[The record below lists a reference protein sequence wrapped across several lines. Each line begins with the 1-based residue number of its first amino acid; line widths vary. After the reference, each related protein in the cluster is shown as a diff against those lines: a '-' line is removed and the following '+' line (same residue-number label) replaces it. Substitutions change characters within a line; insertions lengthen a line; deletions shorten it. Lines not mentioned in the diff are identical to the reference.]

1 MLSAKTRYLMLLQFI
16 LVWRR
21 CVSAVLRIYAFHYDR
36 EGVLSVLLQTVALV
50 ALSDDRL
57 FAAMPRSFRL
67 LDELE
72 KGEKGSSDGYVSYG
86 MADSDINMHS
96 WTGTIIGPGNT
107 VHDGRIY
114 SIEIYCSD
122 NYPEKAPTVKFKT
135 RINMSCVDGSVRLL
149 PCVSTATAGK
159 HRLQP
164 CFHLNGLY
172 EHGTVGHGDVLS
184 HE

>member
-1 MLSAKTRYLMLLQFI
+1 M
-16 LVWRR
+16 
-21 CVSAVLRIYAFHYDR
+21 
-36 EGVLSVLLQTVALV
+36 
-50 ALSDDRL
+50 
-57 FAAMPRSFRL
+57 AAMPRSFRL

-122 NYPEKAPTVKFKT
+122 SYPEKAPTVKFKT
-135 RINMSCVDGSVRLL
+135 RINMSCVDGSGNIVSGKFEMLRNWKKEYTIETVLL
-149 PCVSTATAGK
+149 ELRREMASSANRK
-159 HRLQP
+159 LSQP
-164 CFHLNGLY
+164 PEN
-172 EHGTVGHGDVLS
+172 TVY
-184 HE
+184 